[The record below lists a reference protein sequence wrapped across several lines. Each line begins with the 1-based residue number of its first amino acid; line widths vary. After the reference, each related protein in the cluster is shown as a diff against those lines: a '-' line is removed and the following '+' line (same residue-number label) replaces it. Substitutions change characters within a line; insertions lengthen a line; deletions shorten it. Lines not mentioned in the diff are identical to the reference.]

1 MSVLNMNVRM
11 WVLSELFS
19 VFIYLFIFY
28 PLFDIQNNKPHWTF
42 KKCSDAKQNDFKL
55 QQKLKMHENPYLS
68 KCIWMHSIA
77 GQWLNLC
84 PGRTDLYMH
93 VWVSFESI
101 CHVFNLLSL
110 SCFSSFRSLS
120 LLPGIDF
127 KVKTIDVDGKKVKL
141 QVW

>member
-1 MSVLNMNVRM
+1 MFVCGSCQNCFQFL
-11 WVLSELFS
+11 
-19 VFIYLFIFY
+19 FIYLFFTPY
-28 PLFDIQNNKPHWTF
+28 LTSKTTNHTGLLKNVVTQ
-42 KKCSDAKQNDFKL
+42 KQNDFKL

-110 SCFSSFRSLS
+110 SRFSSFLSLS